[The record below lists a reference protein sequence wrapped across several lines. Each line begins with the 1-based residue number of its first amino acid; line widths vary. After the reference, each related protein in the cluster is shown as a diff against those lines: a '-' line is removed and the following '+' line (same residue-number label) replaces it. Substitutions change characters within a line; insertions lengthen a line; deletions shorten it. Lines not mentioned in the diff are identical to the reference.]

1 MPVKKGD
8 FITLNYTCKIKETNE
23 IVEST
28 KEIKKQGLEKQ
39 EEKIY
44 EPKLVVVGEEIIPK
58 GWVPKGFDESLEGTE
73 TGKNFEIEVSSEK
86 GYGER
91 DQSKVRLYPLR
102 RFTREGIRPAP
113 GMQIQVD
120 GRQATVRSVG
130 AGRVQIDFNH
140 PLAGKT
146 LIYEATVEKLLKE
159 RAEKV
164 KALIHRRLPNLKL
177 DKLGLTVSQKS
188 VAIEIP
194 EDSFFIEDLQYAK
207 RQIASEIQKYLPRTN
222 EVSYVER
229 FKKPEEVKKTKPEAK
244 TKQKQK
250 PKAKKAK
257 SKQEQ
262 ESKQVP
268 KSKSKRKKEKKGA

>member
-1 MPVKKGD
+1 LPVKKGD

-28 KEIKKQGLEKQ
+28 KEIKRQSLEKQ

-58 GWVPKGFDESLEGTE
+58 GWVPKGLDESLEGTE
-73 TGKNFEIEVSSEK
+73 TGKNFKIEVSSEK

-164 KALIHRRLPNLKL
+164 KALIHRRIPNLKL

-194 EDSFFIEDLQYAK
+194 EDSFFIEGLQYAK
-207 RQIASEIQKYLPRTN
+207 RQIASEIQKHLLGTI

-229 FKKPEEVKKTKPEAK
+229 FKKPEEVKKIKPEAK

-250 PKAKKAK
+250 PKAKIKAK
-257 SKQEQ
+257 SKQE
-262 ESKQVP
+262 P
-268 KSKSKRKKEKKGA
+268 KSKSKRKKEKKEA

>member
-8 FITLNYTCKIKETNE
+8 FITLNYTCKMKETNE

-44 EPKLVVVGEEIIPK
+44 EPKLIVVGEEIIPK
-58 GWVPKGFDESLEGTE
+58 GWVPKGLDESLEGTE
-73 TGKNFEIEVSSEK
+73 PGKNYEVEVSAEK

-146 LIYEATVEKLLKE
+146 LIYEATIEKLLKE
-159 RAEKV
+159 RVEKV
-164 KALIHRRLPNLKL
+164 KALIHRRVPNLKL

-194 EDSFFIEDLQYAK
+194 EDSFFIEGLQYAK
-207 RQIASEIQKYLPRTN
+207 RQIASEIQKYLQGTV
-222 EVSYVER
+222 EVSYIER
-229 FKKPEEVKKTKPEAK
+229 FKKPEEVKKKKPEAK
-244 TKQKQK
+244 PK
-250 PKAKKAK
+250 PKAKIKAK
-257 SKQEQ
+257 SKQA
-262 ESKQVP
+262 P
-268 KSKSKRKKEKKGA
+268 KTKSKRKEEKKEA